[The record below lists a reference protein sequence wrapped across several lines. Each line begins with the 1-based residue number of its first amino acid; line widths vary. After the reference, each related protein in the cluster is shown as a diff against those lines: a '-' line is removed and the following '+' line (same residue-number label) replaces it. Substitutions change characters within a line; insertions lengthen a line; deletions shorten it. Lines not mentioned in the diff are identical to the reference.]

1 MLQQIRDRTSGL
13 VAGFIVAIIAI
24 PFAFFGLEQFGGGN
38 ADPVVAEVGDQ
49 KIRESQFR
57 LAYEQ
62 RYRQMQAMMG
72 ESFRA
77 DMIDQALFRQAVL
90 KDMTQ
95 EAMLKQHSVEA
106 GYHANDALLFKT
118 ISSAPIFQE
127 DGRFNTTA
135 YMNYLAN
142 QGENPEAF
150 ERRLRESIALDQL
163 RASVVE
169 TSFVVPVQAEQ
180 AYKLENQERLLSY
193 AIFDAMRYLPEITVA
208 DEEIAAR
215 YERDKTQHL
224 APERIRLAYVELALD
239 DLPAAE
245 TPPTDVLKV
254 LYDAEKAARYTT
266 QEERKARHIL
276 VNFGAD
282 KDAARTKAEG
292 FAVSARAGQDFG
304 ELARQNSDD
313 SGSKELAGDLGWVK
327 RGQMVD
333 KFEQALFQLAA
344 GAISDPVETEFGWHV
359 IRADEIKPAVVRA
372 FEDAAV
378 QAELVEL
385 YQARERQRSYQDN
398 IEKLEQLAFENP
410 TALEPV
416 ARDLGLQLRTTEW
429 FTRAGGAGIAAN
441 EVVKV
446 AAFSQEVVSDG
457 ENSKPLTIGES
468 RVVVVRKA
476 EYEAP
481 RQRSLEEVADVV
493 RDALRLEQARARAKT
508 DAAEVVAAAKAGTP
522 LEQAVLA
529 KNGDLRT
536 PGAVRRSDA
545 VQDRAVIDAAFKL
558 PRPAAGAVTYGEAQL
573 ANGAIA
579 VLALSA
585 VQDPAPDAAAAD
597 AQRQRAREMI
607 AGGEFQGYRSA
618 VEDAIKIEIREQ
630 PAEATAP
637 VDPE

>member
-57 LAYEQ
+57 LAYDQ

-72 ESFRA
+72 ENFRA

-95 EAMLKQHSVEA
+95 EAMLKQHSVEV

-118 ISSAPIFQE
+118 ISSAPVFQE
-127 DGRFNTTA
+127 DGKFNTTA
-135 YMNYLAN
+135 YMNFLAN
-142 QGENPEAF
+142 QGETPEAF
-150 ERRLRESIALDQL
+150 ESRLRESIALDQL

-180 AYKLENQERLLSY
+180 AYKLANQERMLSY
-193 AIFDAMRYLPEITVA
+193 AIFDAARYLPEITVA

-215 YERDKTQHL
+215 YERDKAQYM

-239 DLPAAE
+239 DLPKAE
-245 TPPTDVLKV
+245 APPTDVLKV

-282 KDAARTKAEG
+282 KDAAKAKAEG
-292 FAVSARAGQDFG
+292 YAASAKAGQNFS

-313 SGSKELAGDLGWVK
+313 SGSKELGGDLGWVK
-327 RGQMVD
+327 RGQMVE
-333 KFEQALFQLAA
+333 KFEQALFELAA
-344 GAISDPVETEFGWHV
+344 GSISNPVETEFGWHV
-359 IRADEIKPAVVRA
+359 IRTDEIKPSVVRA

-378 QAELVEL
+378 QAELIDL
-385 YQARERQRSYQDN
+385 YQARERQRSYQEN
-398 IEKLEQLAFENP
+398 LEKIEQLAFENP

-416 ARDLGLQLRTTEW
+416 AQDLGLTLKTTEW

-441 EVVKV
+441 DAVKA
-446 AAFSQEVVSDG
+446 AAFSQEVLTDG
-457 ENSKPLTIGES
+457 ENSKPLTIGEN
-468 RVVVVRKA
+468 RVAVVRKA

-481 RQRSLEEVADVV
+481 RQRSLEEVTEVV
-493 RDALRLEQARARAKT
+493 RDTLRLEQARARARN
-508 DAAEVVAAAKAGTP
+508 DAAEVVAEAKAGTP
-522 LEQAVLA
+522 LEQAVLSR
-529 KNGDLRT
+529 NGDWRT
-536 PGAVRRSDA
+536 PGAVRRDDT

-558 PRPAAGAVTYGEAQL
+558 ARPAAGAVTYGEVPL
-573 ANGAIA
+573 ASGAIA
-579 VLALSA
+579 VLALSG
-585 VQDPAPDAAAAD
+585 VQDPAPDAAAAN

-618 VEDAIKIEIREQ
+618 VEAAIKIEIKAQ
-630 PAEATAP
+630 PAEAAP
-637 VDPE
+637 VDPGS